1 MPTDRPS
8 CCTPG
13 RDGDS
18 PRAPASASA
27 EPQTNAA
34 DAAPR
39 LVRLEG
45 GWFRMG
51 SDDALAYPEDGEGPV
66 RRVRVSSFGLDP
78 YCVTNALFADFVSAT
93 GHVTDAERYG
103 ASFVFGGL
111 LPADFPPT
119 RAVAAAPWWREVPG
133 ADWRYPEGPGST
145 LDGREDHPVVHVSW
159 YDAAAYCAWAGVRL
173 PTEAEWEYAAR
184 GGLEGEPYP
193 WGAELR
199 PGGRH
204 AMNVWNG
211 SFPDHNTLDD
221 GYLGTCPV
229 DTFAPN
235 GHGLHNMTGNV
246 WEWTADWFH
255 PAWHASGPRED
266 PAGPPSGTARALRGG
281 SYLCH
286 ASYCRR
292 YRVSARMPNT
302 PESSTGNI
310 GFRCAGPAPDSN
322 RSK

>member
-1 MPTDRPS
+1 VTTDRPN
-8 CCTPG
+8 CCTPS
-13 RDGDS
+13 READPRTRRPAARPNSPTDG
-18 PRAPASASA
+18 
-27 EPQTNAA
+27 AA
-34 DAAPR
+34 R
-39 LVRLEG
+39 LVRLGG

-51 SDDALAYPEDGEGPV
+51 SDDATAYPQDGEGPV
-66 RRVRVSSFGLDP
+66 RRVHVSPFGLAP
-78 YCVTNALFADFVSAT
+78 HCVTNALFTTFVSVT
-93 GHVTDAERYG
+93 GHITDAERYG

-111 LPADFPPT
+111 LHDDFPPT

-133 ADWRYPEGPGST
+133 ADWQHPEGPGST

-159 YDAAAYCAWAGVRL
+159 HDATAYCTWAGLRL

-184 GGLEGEPYP
+184 GGLESQPFP
-193 WGAELR
+193 WGSELR
-199 PGGRH
+199 PAGQH

-211 SFPDHNTLDD
+211 TFPDHNTLED
-221 GYLGTCPV
+221 GFVGTCPV
-229 DTFAPN
+229 DAFAPN
-235 GHGLHNMTGNV
+235 GYGLHNMTGNV

-255 PAWHASGPRED
+255 PTWHNTGPRQD
-266 PAGPPSGTARALRGG
+266 PAGPPAGTTKALRGG

-310 GFRCAGPAPDSN
+310 GFRCAAPAD
-322 RSK
+322 R